1 MLVLDRRAQ
10 DRDRLAATTAGLA
23 EALHGAA
30 LRRRR
35 GPTHPARTRTTPR
48 AGGPGRWRR
57 CPRACAPQPGT
68 ADLPSSRGHDR
79 PHDDGARCGPAARR
93 RGRHVG
99 RVGRW
104 GSRPETWTGSRGR
117 SQWPPGGSDPRGVRA
132 SRPPVPADGRGRRR
146 CAAGDSAR
154 AAAAP
159 GRPSAPAT
167 RPRRGTPRLAQVRRR
182 WPPTRPWPTGRTRR
196 PHGFAP
202 ESEGVGPPRQRPGV
216 ADLVGG
222 HHEDVERRSQGAPG
236 PPPGGRGGEAPGRSS
251 GPVGRRPARCR
262 WKRNPPCARPVRRR
276 GPAGHLS
283 GDRTTVASVT
293 VFGAVGDLAVSQPER
308 AVAAFAA
315 AQWRRPPASP
325 RGSAAAQLTR
335 APAGPRQHWS
345 IRVASLIPSWLR
357 GSNPP
362 SKGPSPGGSTRG
374 VRRAASSS
382 EVDGGCRRAG
392 EESAC
397 SPVTGIVVVFGRRE
411 QRPPSPSSEESYWP
425 ALPRRRGIATA
436 RHSRWH
442 DHGRGLGLR
451 GDHPPTPRWR

>member
-1 MLVLDRRAQ
+1 MAEGDEDAPPAIRHAPRRRPVGPPRRLPV
-10 DRDRLAATTAGLA
+10 RDEVRLGSLKCGAAGHRRGHGRQGGLA
-23 EALHGAA
+23 
-30 LRRRR
+30 
-35 GPTHPARTRTTPR
+35 
-48 AGGPGRWRR
+48 GR
-57 CPRACAPQPGT
+57 
-68 ADLPSSRGHDR
+68 
-79 PHDDGARCGPAARR
+79 
-93 RGRHVG
+93 
-99 RVGRW
+99 
-104 GSRPETWTGSRGR
+104 TGSPQ
-117 SQWPPGGSDPRGVRA
+117 SQK
-132 SRPPVPADGRGRRR
+132 
-146 CAAGDSAR
+146 
-154 AAAAP
+154 
-159 GRPSAPAT
+159 
-167 RPRRGTPRLAQVRRR
+167 
-182 WPPTRPWPTGRTRR
+182 
-196 PHGFAP
+196 
-202 ESEGVGPPRQRPGV
+202 GVGPPRQRPGV

-315 AQWRRPPASP
+315 AQRRRPPASP

-335 APAGPRQHWS
+335 VPAGPRQHWS

-425 ALPRRRGIATA
+425 ALPRRRGGEADQA
-436 RHSRWH
+436 AGPA
-442 DHGRGLGLR
+442 DRGNEDSVPSALR
-451 GDHPPTPRWR
+451 PGTHVQGSSSCPTDSAYADNAGSLDISPPHTTPRQALHGALRRPLRWCPCPCPCRCGCRRGASWPGGLLAVPQSGREAPWATQDGAGAECAVEAAGDTAGAAVLLPGLPGRRAPWEQPICVAAAVAVTR